1 MRIRRLTFGAVVL
14 LAVLAGS
21 VSASNHTLDD
31 YTYVMTLGINNQSG
45 GALANTPIAVQM
57 QPDNLTPNFLQADA
71 EDWRPATQGGTAIDG
86 VAQGMTSGNN
96 TWWVTIPAQGSGS
109 VAAYEFHMGNPTATR
124 DQPFRFDGA
133 TDTVTAT
140 DHADLDIT
148 DDLGMLVDFNLLT
161 WPVSDTYLLRKQAA
175 YELGVRTTG
184 GNEEIFASIFYNS
197 SVTLIPNA
205 AGDFE
210 NIANRTGCAAAS
222 HWQCVDVDDSNKTLE
237 IDALPDNTLQ
247 DAYNLTAFGTIT
259 TEVVTSVTIVC
270 KQTGQRSGGTPNR
283 VALRLGG
290 TTGTFQNTTAMT
302 GNGLFMDTCN
312 GLTPFTRPGGGAWVG
327 TDLDDLQVVTEITEV
342 NDTVTGVGFRY
353 VAVTVAYD
361 VAQEV
366 ATTTEQ
372 GGASLVAGTTYR
384 VSATYDNDLGS
395 NQLRL
400 YVNDSDDVAEAN
412 ATRTADIATNTSN
425 LILGT
430 SVNGNVT
437 EAGVANV
444 AAEEPTALQFV
455 TQYEFEPDDLAETQ
469 KGTSAN
475 TWTWLGTVEDISTGG
490 SDHDGAYSLT
500 RDMSNI
506 ITWTYNFRNKTTTVV
521 VAETSPSD
529 LLGATAPDPAA
540 TQTGARFFGRTML
553 ENVIEDPNFGVTALA
568 AWFLVWAALGMGL
581 SVVAY
586 NATRSIFFSAIPLPL
601 MLWLGWLLGTPIP
614 LWVPLLFT
622 LIVFSFASGVERF
635 ART

>member
-71 EDWRPATQGGTAIDG
+71 EDWRPADQAGTALNG
-86 VAQGMTSGNN
+86 VAQGMTSGNE
-96 TWWVTIPAQGSGS
+96 TWWVTIPAQGSGA
-109 VAAYEFHMGNPTATR
+109 VAAYDFHMGNSTATR
-124 DQPFRFDGA
+124 DQSFYLDGT

-140 DHADLDIT
+140 DHADLDIA
-148 DDLGMLVDFNLLT
+148 DDLGILVDFNLLT

-175 YELGVRTTG
+175 YELGVRTSG
-184 GNEEIFASIFYNS
+184 GNETIFAAVVSTVS
-197 SVTLIPNA
+197 ASVTLLPNA
-205 AGDFE
+205 SGDFE
-210 NIANRTGCAAAS
+210 NWPAESGCASGS
-222 HWQCVDVDDSNKTLE
+222 HWDCLQSNDGYTSRINGNDDSTL
-237 IDALPDNTLQ
+237 NVQ
-247 DAYNLTAFGTIT
+247 DAVNVADFGP
-259 TEVVTSVTIVC
+259 TSVTITEVDIVC
-270 KQTGQRSGGTPNR
+270 DGGPSGAGTF
-283 VALRLGG
+283 VGVRLSG
-290 TTGTFQNTTAMT
+290 TTGTLQRADTPVDCSGV
-302 GNGLFMDTCN
+302 GNFA
-312 GLTPFTRPGGGAWVG
+312 RPGGGSWTP
-327 TDLDDLQVVTEITEV
+327 TDLDSVQLVVEV
-342 NDTVTGVGFRY
+342 DENSDTVTEAFYYGAIV
-353 VAVTVAYD
+353 VTYD
-361 VAQEV
+361 TTTTTEAS
-366 ATTTEQ
+366 TTTEQ
-372 GGASLVAGTTYR
+372 GGTLLVAGTQYR
-384 VSATYDNDLGS
+384 ASATFDNDLGS

-400 YVNDSDDVAEAN
+400 YVNDSDNTAEAN
-412 ATRTADIATNTSN
+412 ATETDNIDTNANNVIIGTAVAGRIA
-425 LILGT
+425 
-430 SVNGNVT
+430 

-444 AAEEPTALQFV
+444 AAEEPTGAQFV
-455 TQYEFEPDDLAETQ
+455 VQYEYEPDEVAETQ
-469 KGTSAN
+469 QGDSGN
-475 TWTWLGTVEDISTGG
+475 SWTWLGTVEDISTGG

-529 LLGATAPDPAA
+529 LLGTTAPDPAA

-622 LIVFSFASGVERF
+622 LIVFSFAGGVGRF